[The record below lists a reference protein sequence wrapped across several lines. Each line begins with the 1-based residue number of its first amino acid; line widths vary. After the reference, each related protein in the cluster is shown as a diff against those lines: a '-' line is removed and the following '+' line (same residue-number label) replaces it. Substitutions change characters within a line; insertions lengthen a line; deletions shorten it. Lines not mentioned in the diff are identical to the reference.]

1 MSKFLS
7 ILGFL
12 MIIFLVVSN
21 YLDVNISNP
30 MVIVIAAISA
40 IFICISVLMQDKNIK
55 DTNTKKK

>member
-21 YLDVNISNP
+21 YLDFKISNS

-40 IFICISVLMQDKNIK
+40 IFICISVLTQDKNINN
-55 DTNTKKK
+55 TNIKKK